1 MKIGIHQHVFTS
13 LLTIE
18 NLGILNFIKG
28 IGFDSVDINVRNI
41 DLEFAKVIKKRAEK
55 LNLILTGAGSV
66 PNDYYLL
73 SSEKKERIRAVN
85 YMKELVNRVSAIG
98 ASLYHGIL
106 YATSGMLTGKAPTEA
121 EIRYSVEN
129 LQEVADY
136 ASSLGINLCL
146 EPCNRYETYVL
157 NTVYDSLEF
166 IAKINRP
173 NVGLL
178 LDTYHMNIEEKS
190 LYKSLTSAGSKLFH
204 LHVNENDRGIPGT
217 GHIPWGEVFQALKDI
232 VYKGIAA
239 VESFVD
245 DSVDMA
251 RVTATWR
258 KLAPSA
264 EILAK
269 DSYEF
274 IMNMTK
280 KYNLD

>member
-13 LLTIE
+13 LLTRE
-18 NLGILNFIKG
+18 NLDILDFIKET
-28 IGFDSVDINVRNI
+28 GFDSVDINVRNT

-55 LNLILTGAGSV
+55 LNLILTGGGSI
-66 PNDYYLL
+66 PKGYGLL
-73 SSEKKERIRAVN
+73 SPEKLERIRAVN
-85 YMKELVNRVSAIG
+85 YMKELVNRVSEIG

-106 YATSGMLTGKAPTEA
+106 YAPSGMLTGKAPTET
-121 EIRYSVEN
+121 EIKYSVEN

-136 ASSLGINLCL
+136 ASVLDIKLCL

-157 NTVYDSLEF
+157 NTVSDSLDM

-178 LDTYHMNIEEKS
+178 LDTYHMNIEEKN
-190 LYKSLTSAGSKLFH
+190 LYKSLTSAGSNLFH

-217 GHIPWGEVFQALKDI
+217 GHIPWDEVFQALKDI
-232 VYKGIAA
+232 DYQGIAA

-245 DSVDMA
+245 DTIDVA
-251 RVTATWR
+251 GLVAIWR

-269 DSYEF
+269 ESYRF
-274 IMNMTK
+274 IMNMAK
-280 KYNLD
+280 KYGLN

>member
-13 LLTIE
+13 LLTRE
-18 NLGILNFIKG
+18 NLGILDFIRET
-28 IGFDSVDINVRNI
+28 GFDSVDINVRNT
-41 DLEFAKVIKKRAEK
+41 DLEFAKVIRKRAEK
-55 LNLILTGAGSV
+55 LNLILTGGGSI
-66 PNDYYLL
+66 PKGFELL
-73 SSEKKERIRAVN
+73 SSEKQERIRAVN
-85 YMKELVNRVSAIG
+85 YMKELVNRVSEIG

-106 YATSGMLTGKAPTEA
+106 YATSGLLTGKAPTET
-121 EIRYSVEN
+121 ELKYSVEN

-136 ASSLGINLCL
+136 ASVLGIKLCL

-157 NTVYDSLEF
+157 NTVSDSLDM

-178 LDTYHMNIEEKS
+178 LDTYHMNIEEKN
-190 LYKSLTSAGSKLFH
+190 LYKSLISAGSNLFH

-217 GHIPWGEVFQALKDI
+217 GHIPWDEVFQALKDI
-232 VYKGIAA
+232 NYQGIAA

-245 DSVDMA
+245 DSVDIA
-251 RVTATWR
+251 ALVAIWR

-269 DSYEF
+269 ESYHF
-274 IMNMTK
+274 IMNMAQ
-280 KYNLD
+280 KYGLN